1 MFFNRIAQET
11 SSVHD
16 SAYVRDGNGEKES
29 LIKLARQAMGEM
41 DQDEQAKLEHQRAD
55 DKAEVSHNPAHSNA
69 RRLCIHVRAFIQL
82 TYLVRVMSRMR
93 FRAFIFNAY
102 SDCPM

>member
-41 DQDEQAKLEHQRAD
+41 DQDEQAKLERQQAD
-55 DKAEVSHNPAHSNA
+55 DKAEVSRNPAYPNA
-69 RRLCIHVRAFIQL
+69 RSLYSHVRAFIQFTYVSSLECVSVHSSLL
-82 TYLVRVMSRMR
+82 TRNLIVPR
-93 FRAFIFNAY
+93 
-102 SDCPM
+102 